1 MSTLKLVGVT
11 VLVIILFQIFF
22 ILYSSS
28 NLPSETQKAP
38 ENKTPKLRV
47 EKKFRKIQTIHK
59 SVDSYE
65 GGGFLVH
72 RSIGSTNLRNLDP
85 FLMLE

>member
-1 MSTLKLVGVT
+1 MSTGKFVGVT
-11 VLVIILFQIFF
+11 ILVIILFQIIF
-22 ILYSSS
+22 IFYSST
-28 NLPSETQKAP
+28 NLPSETEKILQ
-38 ENKTPKLRV
+38 NKTPKVKV
-47 EKKFRKIQTIHK
+47 EKKFRKIQNVFK

>member
-1 MSTLKLVGVT
+1 MSTLKLVGVA
-11 VLVIILFQIFF
+11 VLVVILFQLIFIF
-22 ILYSSS
+22 YSSS
-28 NLPSETQKAP
+28 NLPSESEKP
-38 ENKTPKLRV
+38 PKNKTPKV
-47 EKKFRKIQTIHK
+47 KKIFRKIQNIFK